1 MNEQDTYHGFT
12 IEDIKASF
20 DYNPVCGKFINKRT
34 GNLVYDFKINIRNP
48 DGKTVTLMLPRVAVW
63 LVDGRL
69 VAEGYVVKFKDTNH
83 YNLAY
88 DNLVVV
94 PAGEVNKPT
103 DNSKFVETA
112 TKGVFYNQETR
123 VFVVRRGAKQAIYRT
138 LDYKVA
144 VAIRKE
150 WELDKT
156 VHRWD
161 NSLPDWVNFTKT

>member
-34 GNLVYDFKINIRNP
+34 GNLVYDFKVNIRNP

-94 PAGEVNKPT
+94 PAGEANKPT

-161 NSLPDWVNFTKT
+161 NSLPSWVNFTKT

>member
-1 MNEQDTYHGFT
+1 MQETYHGFT

-94 PAGEVNKPT
+94 PAGEANKPT
-103 DNSKFVETA
+103 DSSKFVETA

-150 WELDKT
+150 WELDKS

>member
-1 MNEQDTYHGFT
+1 MNEQETYFGFT
-12 IEDIKASF
+12 IEDMESIF
-20 DYNPVCGKFINKRT
+20 DYDPVCGKFMNKRT
-34 GNLVYDFKINIRNP
+34 GNLIYDFKFNIRNP
-48 DGKTVTLMLPRVAVW
+48 ENKPVNLMLARVAVW
-63 LVDGRL
+63 FVDGKL
-69 VAEGYVVKFKDTNH
+69 VSEDCVVKFKDTNH

-94 PAGEVNKPT
+94 PIGEHNKT
-103 DNSKFVETA
+103 SDKGKFIETA

-150 WELDKT
+150 WELDKS

-161 NSLPDWVNFTKT
+161 NSLPSWVDFS

>member
-1 MNEQDTYHGFT
+1 MTQQDSYQGFT
-12 IEDIKASF
+12 IEDIKSSF
-20 DYNPVCGKFINKRT
+20 DYEPVCGKFINKKT
-34 GNLVYDFKINIRNP
+34 GALIYDYRVCVRNP
-48 DGKTVTLMLPRVAVW
+48 EGKVVTLTLSRVAVW
-63 LVDGRL
+63 LVDGKL
-69 VAEGYVVKFKDTNH
+69 VPEGDVVKFKDTNH

-94 PAGEVNKPT
+94 PAGEANKPT
-103 DNSKFVETA
+103 DNGKFVETA

-150 WELDKT
+150 WELNKS

-161 NSLPDWVNFTKT
+161 NSLPSWVNFSNP

>member
-1 MNEQDTYHGFT
+1 
-12 IEDIKASF
+12 
-20 DYNPVCGKFINKRT
+20 
-34 GNLVYDFKINIRNP
+34 
-48 DGKTVTLMLPRVAVW
+48 VW
-63 LVDGRL
+63 LVDGKL
-69 VAEGYVVKFKDTNH
+69 VPEGYVVKFKDTNH

-94 PAGEVNKPT
+94 PAGEANKPT
-103 DNSKFVETA
+103 DSSKFVETA

-150 WELDKT
+150 WELNKS

-161 NSLPDWVNFTKT
+161 NSLPSWVNFS

>member
-1 MNEQDTYHGFT
+1 MQDTYHGFT

-34 GNLVYDFKINIRNP
+34 GNLIYDFKINIRNP

-94 PAGEVNKPT
+94 PAGEANKPT

-150 WELDKT
+150 WELDKS